1 MRGRIW
7 TLLVISLLLSGTLGL
22 HLFDLQIN
30 GGTARTVRAAAEDQE
45 GLRGR
50 GTIFAIDRNGE
61 RIPLAIT
68 REYPSVYAAPRD
80 VRDPEEITPMV
91 AAVLQLPEETVRRAL
106 QKEGDPYE
114 PLRARVSEETAQQ
127 IRGLALEGIYVG
139 SGPGRLYPFGTLA
152 AQIIGFVG
160 PKEEIPGYEGRYGI
174 ERAYNAT
181 LANGN
186 DVTLTIDRN
195 VQAQSESILD
205 SLVTRFSAA
214 GGSVIVMD
222 PNDGRIFAMA
232 NYPVFDPNRYH
243 EFEFGRFLNP
253 AVQFLYEPGSVMKV
267 ITMAAG
273 IDSGAFSSSTTIRD
287 TGSLTLN
294 NRTIKNWD
302 EKAYGTVTMTE
313 VIERSINIG
322 AAQAE
327 RLVGHDTF
335 LSYLERFGV
344 EEKTGVSLPGEVT
357 GSLASLRNEARD
369 INFATASF
377 GQGIAVTP
385 IGLIRA
391 IAAIANNGMLV
402 QPHIIEGGAAPPRR
416 IIAPETARA
425 VTTMMASAVEKAGVA
440 NIHRYAVAGKTGT
453 AQIPDLVRGG
463 YKDAFIHSYVGFAPA
478 VNPRFIAL
486 IKLDQPQAT
495 LAGTTVVPAFRE
507 LAEFLLNYYRVPP
520 NETQ

>member
-1 MRGRIW
+1 MFFRKI
-7 TLLVISLLLSGTLGL
+7 
-22 HLFDLQIN
+22 
-30 GGTARTVRAAAEDQE
+30 QE
-45 GLRGR
+45 
-50 GTIFAIDRNGE
+50 I
-61 RIPLAIT
+61 
-68 REYPSVYAAPRD
+68 
-80 VRDPEEITPMV
+80 
-91 AAVLQLPEETVRRAL
+91 
-106 QKEGDPYE
+106 
-114 PLRARVSEETAQQ
+114 
-127 IRGLALEGIYVG
+127 
-139 SGPGRLYPFGTLA
+139 
-152 AQIIGFVG
+152 
-160 PKEEIPGYEGRYGI
+160 
-174 ERAYNAT
+174 
-181 LANGN
+181 
-186 DVTLTIDRN
+186 
-195 VQAQSESILD
+195 
-205 SLVTRFSAA
+205 
-214 GGSVIVMD
+214 
-222 PNDGRIFAMA
+222 
-232 NYPVFDPNRYH
+232 
-243 EFEFGRFLNP
+243 
-253 AVQFLYEPGSVMKV
+253 
-267 ITMAAG
+267 
-273 IDSGAFSSSTTIRD
+273 
-287 TGSLTLN
+287 N

-402 QPHIIEGGAAPPRR
+402 QPHIIEGGAALPRR